1 MNEEITTVS
10 IGELIHSMAMA
21 VADAQAALDRSSF
34 RMAELMSGRYPLRD
48 GATGKLVDA
57 QGNPATEPV
66 MVDSRVQFGHTVDAE
81 GTRTPALLS
90 MMELGF
96 TPNFYQFVDTLIEV
110 RLALRIEKTSARV
123 DPLTGKSEGGALRIA
138 SRPLD
143 AGYTSS
149 YSYSLEFASVF
160 KTKIVCVPPPATLEE
175 RLRALVSAEPS
186 TGPEAGENA

>member
-10 IGELIHSMAMA
+10 IGELIRTMAMA
-21 VADAQAALDRSSF
+21 VADAQAELDRSSF
-34 RMAELMSGRYPLRD
+34 LMAELMSGQYPLRD
-48 GATGKLVDA
+48 KATGEIVDA
-57 QGNPATEPV
+57 SGKPATAPV
-66 MVDSRVQFGHTVDAE
+66 MVDSRIQFGHTIDTDGARV
-81 GTRTPALLS
+81 PARLS

-110 RLALRIEKTSARV
+110 RLSLRVERTAAKV
-123 DPLTGKSEGGALRIA
+123 DPLTGKSGEGSLRIA

-149 YSYSLEFASVF
+149 YNYNLEFASVF

-175 RLRALVSAEPS
+175 RLRALASEQ
-186 TGPEAGENA
+186 T